1 MSKEQNTKA
10 QERLGELLANHDV
23 EHLDEVFD
31 TNVVDHDPAPGQAA
45 GVEGIKQFW
54 TGFFTAFPDAALS
67 PETLVADDDNV
78 VVAFTIT
85 GTHDGPLMG
94 VQPTGKSISVRGI
107 QIGRFEGGKLVERRG
122 ATDQLGILQQIGA
135 AQA

>member
-1 MSKEQNTKA
+1 MTREQNVKA
-10 QERLGELLANHDV
+10 QERLGELLTNRDI

-54 TGFFTAFPDAALS
+54 TEFLTAFPDAALS

-78 VVAFTIT
+78 VVALTIT

-94 VQPTGKSISVRGI
+94 IEPTGKSISVRGI
-107 QIGRFEGGKLVERRG
+107 QIGRFENGKLVERWG

-135 AQA
+135 VQV